1 MGAPKREGDEL
12 SGSTKRAK
20 MEKKDSMEQNGKW
33 TLPHDIEKVYPEW
46 GRPELDTSGD
56 IRHGFT
62 SLWSKDFH
70 KDLKRFYKFLV
81 YF

>member
-20 MEKKDSMEQNGKW
+20 MEKADSMEQNGKR
-33 TLPHDIEKVYPEW
+33 TMPHDIEKNYPEW
-46 GRPELDTSGD
+46 GRPEVDTSGD

-62 SLWSKDFH
+62 FF
-70 KDLKRFYKFLV
+70 RFLALFSELN
-81 YF
+81 FSHL